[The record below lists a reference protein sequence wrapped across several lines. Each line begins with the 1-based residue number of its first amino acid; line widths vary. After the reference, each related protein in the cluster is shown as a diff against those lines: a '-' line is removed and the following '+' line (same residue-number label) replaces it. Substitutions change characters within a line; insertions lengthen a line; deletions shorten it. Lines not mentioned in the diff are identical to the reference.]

1 MRPELIFAD
10 EREHVAGALRA
21 SFGGCRGLSAAAL
34 KPSELPRVEGLDAL
48 FLSLPY
54 AERWGPRPVLYKAQV
69 LRTRPEDE
77 GMPPYV
83 ITGVAMHEDDPRDA
97 RFELRLITAAV
108 LDAVELH
115 NLSQARPVARVGLWT
130 EMLGMDRLEPQ
141 AAGDII
147 RSVYEG
153 RDAAPA

>member
-1 MRPELIFAD
+1 MRTELIFAN
-10 EREHVAGALRA
+10 EREQVVAALRD
-21 SFGGCRGLSAAAL
+21 SFDGCPGLSAVAL

-48 FLSLPY
+48 FLGLPY

-83 ITGVAMHEDDPRDA
+83 ITGVAMHEDDPREA
-97 RFELRLITAAV
+97 RFELRLIAAAV

-115 NLSQARPVARVGLWT
+115 NLSGARPIARVGLWT
-130 EMLGMDRLEPQ
+130 EMAGMGRLEPK

-153 RDAAPA
+153 RVAAPV